1 MLDPKDETQE
11 LSGQAASDW
20 WPPKAAYLIPAE
32 RGVFRPV
39 QGQAEGLDWAIWGE
53 PSESGLPSWDT
64 VTITHEVRS
73 QEGSSAW
80 HRSTGC
86 PGNDKTPVLQF

>member
-1 MLDPKDETQE
+1 MRPRN
-11 LSGQAASDW
+11 SQARLLLTGGLPRLPTSS
-20 WPPKAAYLIPAE
+20 
-32 RGVFRPV
+32 RPV